1 MTLEDFVA
9 EMRATAPQTPDIAVI
24 DPWLA
29 EKQAQA
35 VSYGLDWQE
44 IIEMIR
50 DQQAASVRKA
60 AETP

>member
-24 DPWLA
+24 DPWLSAQQARAA
-29 EKQAQA
+29 E
-35 VSYGLDWQE
+35 YGLEWLAV
-44 IIEMIR
+44 ITLIR
-50 DQQAASVRKA
+50 EQQADSVRKA